1 MARVIVNNTRFT
13 PFTFEE
19 MLRPIAMYG
28 QEYRAQEDAL
38 SELAIKANVFE
49 GMANEQTDPYA
60 YKMYKKYADDLE
72 SQAGQLS
79 REGLSLSSRKNML
92 QMRERYSKEITPIE
106 VAYKRREEL
115 AAEQRKAIAA
125 NPTLRYQRM
134 ASAMSLDDFIKNP
147 SLDYGESYSGALLTQ
162 QVAQAAAN
170 YAKVLTEEGGL
181 EKLGLPFQYKSK
193 IRHGASPEEILA
205 VINDAAL
212 DGHQG
217 AVNFLRTIRD
227 QVMQSSGVADWAD
240 PSTLREFTS
249 FANQGL
255 YSALGQ
261 TEIKNYTDQFS
272 MSDALNARQHARAE
286 ASRRKA
292 QEEAR
297 KNELLRAYR
306 NNTSRLFSHDEIAK
320 ANKDT
325 MAEWDKWKKKGYLTK
340 DGRPTKAGWNAVK
353 QQLLYEASGA
363 ANSKSPY
370 ARARAYSGRDE
381 EFAKWSLANGMRVT
395 LPQKRTGLNSQ
406 GEAVYSYT
414 EPVLQG
420 YGNLYNKHLAMQN
433 AIDKGEF
440 ATGIANI
447 KVLRNKVSSSETL
460 QNNLINLVTSAD
472 TPIYTV
478 GTLGED
484 GKLKLGN
491 PLSVS
496 AFKKLVKDNPITFL
510 ANSPVGNQQFMELSN
525 GQRIFIPKSVFGEEL
540 IDPFT
545 SKGDLDR
552 MNAIMRIAPEESDDA
567 LAASYNASAY
577 LSSLMDFSTGEDIDY
592 HGSITEEELSSI
604 PFIEEDE

>member
-28 QEYRAQEDAL
+28 QEYRAQEAAL

-60 YKMYKKYADDLE
+60 YKVYKKYADDLE

-181 EKLGLPFQYKSK
+181 EKLGLPYQYKSK

-227 QVMQSSGVADWAD
+227 QVIQSSGVADWAD

-272 MSDALNARQHARAE
+272 MHDALNARQHARTVA
-286 ASRRKA
+286 A
-292 QEEAR
+292 Q
-297 KNELLRAYR
+297 RAAAAGVSMR
-306 NNTSRLFSHDEIAK
+306 DPHPSKLFTSNEIAK
-320 ANKDT
+320 MNAKEKTTLENYI
-325 MAEWDKWKKKGYLTK
+325 KKGILILK
-340 DGRPTKAGWNAVK
+340 D
-353 QQLLYEASGA
+353 
-363 ANSKSPY
+363 NS
-370 ARARAYSGRDE
+370 
-381 EFAKWSLANGMRVT
+381 
-395 LPQKRTGLNSQ
+395 
-406 GEAVYSYT
+406 
-414 EPVLQG
+414 
-420 YGNLYNKHLAMQN
+420 
-433 AIDKGEF
+433 
-440 ATGIANI
+440 
-447 KVLRNKVSSSETL
+447 
-460 QNNLINLVTSAD
+460 
-472 TPIYTV
+472 
-478 GTLGED
+478 LGE
-484 GKLKLGN
+484 
-491 PLSVS
+491 
-496 AFKKLVKDNPITFL
+496 
-510 ANSPVGNQQFMELSN
+510 E
-525 GQRIFIPKSVFGEEL
+525 
-540 IDPFT
+540 
-545 SKGDLDR
+545 
-552 MNAIMRIAPEESDDA
+552 
-567 LAASYNASAY
+567 
-577 LSSLMDFSTGEDIDY
+577 
-592 HGSITEEELSSI
+592 
-604 PFIEEDE
+604 

>member
-60 YKMYKKYADDLE
+60 YKIYKKYADDLE

-181 EKLGLPFQYKSK
+181 EKLELPFQYKSK

-205 VINDAAL
+205 VINNAAL

-240 PSTLREFTS
+240 SSTLREFTS

-272 MSDALNARQHARAE
+272 MSDALNARQHARQVAAQQAQE
-286 ASRRKA
+286 RRDNRLNPLALRSKEQIDAANKTINAYVKAGYFVKGKNGHYVMTEKGRKA
-292 QEEAR
+292 YYHQEDVYET
-297 KNELLRAYR
+297 KMSGSGMNMTPVTYK
-306 NNTSRLFSHDEIAK
+306 TG
-320 ANKDT
+320 
-325 MAEWDKWKKKGYLTK
+325 KKKPSAFRTFMDKLGGAKYTGKNSKGVDSIQPGNMGLLFEKYVEDNQATSYDTYHTTEYDRQLDGTYGDTYLQQIKTAASGNGKLSIVAFKGRKWTQTGTISIDDLKGYTVTNVRYSKYGNTAILQKSDGSGDPIRVALPAGIHKGAETNVSTAIRNADDWGHILSTGKRPKMSTNSKGIPYVQKDRSGNIIYTSDPLTDEDRAVFLRLQDEALSDMGSYGSQFVVTSK
-340 DGRPTKAGWNAVK
+340 TKAEE
-353 QQLLYEASGA
+353 YE
-363 ANSKSPY
+363 
-370 ARARAYSGRDE
+370 
-381 EFAKWSLANGMRVT
+381 
-395 LPQKRTGLNSQ
+395 
-406 GEAVYSYT
+406 
-414 EPVLQG
+414 
-420 YGNLYNKHLAMQN
+420 
-433 AIDKGEF
+433 
-440 ATGIANI
+440 
-447 KVLRNKVSSSETL
+447 
-460 QNNLINLVTSAD
+460 
-472 TPIYTV
+472 
-478 GTLGED
+478 
-484 GKLKLGN
+484 
-491 PLSVS
+491 
-496 AFKKLVKDNPITFL
+496 
-510 ANSPVGNQQFMELSN
+510 
-525 GQRIFIPKSVFGEEL
+525 
-540 IDPFT
+540 PF
-545 SKGDLDR
+545 
-552 MNAIMRIAPEESDDA
+552 N
-567 LAASYNASAY
+567 
-577 LSSLMDFSTGEDIDY
+577 F
-592 HGSITEEELSSI
+592 
-604 PFIEEDE
+604 